1 MRMNWDNNKHIKDNV
16 LEVIGKTP
24 MIRLNR
30 IGADVEPNI
39 CIKLEYTNPSGSL
52 KDRVVNT
59 IVKKAEEESLLKP
72 GMTLLEGTTGNTG
85 IAAAMVGAARGYPVI
100 IVMPEGMSEERKK
113 TIRAYGA
120 NLVLTPGAETDVDL
134 VLEEVTKIKK
144 EYGDKVFEIGQFYR
158 NENLLAHLDNTAPEI
173 WEQTAG
179 KIDAFIMCQ
188 GTGGT
193 ITGTAKYLKEKNPN
207 IKIYVSEPSDS
218 PILAYGKIG
227 QHKVQGIA
235 DGLIPE
241 ILDLQYV
248 DGIVL
253 VSSEDS
259 IKMAQEIAHKE
270 GIFCGISSGCNVAA
284 AKKVA
289 TKYPDLSCIVTM
301 VNDNGLRY
309 LSTELCGTFTDRQ
322 LLEREYTLSQED
334 LDKLKKY
341 DFEIIE

>member
-1 MRMNWDNNKHIKDNV
+1 MQWEQNKYIKDSI
-16 LEVIGKTP
+16 LEAIGRTP
-24 MIRLNR
+24 LIRLNR
-30 IGADVEPNI
+30 IGADVNPDI
-39 CIKLEYTNPSGSL
+39 CVKLEYTNPSGSL

-59 IVKKAEEESLLKP
+59 IVTKAEEQGLLRQ

-85 IAAAMVGAARGYPVI
+85 IATAMVGAAKGYPVI
-100 IVMPEGMSEERKK
+100 IVMPEGMSDERKK
-113 TIRAYGA
+113 TILAYGA
-120 NLVLTPGAETDVDL
+120 ELVLTPGAETDVDL
-134 VLEEVTKIKK
+134 VLDEVTRIKATQ
-144 EYGDKVFEIGQFYR
+144 GDKIFEIGQFYR

-173 WEQTAG
+173 WEQTQG
-179 KIDAFIMCQ
+179 NIDVFIMCQ

-193 ITGTAKYLKEKNPN
+193 VTGTAKYLKEKNPD
-207 IKIYVSEPSDS
+207 IKIYVSEPADS

-259 IKMAQEIAHKE
+259 IKMAKEIAKQE

-289 TKYPDLSCIVTM
+289 AQYPDKKCIVTM
-301 VNDNGLRY
+301 INDNGLRY
-309 LSTELCGTFTDRQ
+309 LSTELCSPPIDRQ
-322 LLEREYTLSQED
+322 VLERDYNLSDED
-334 LDKLKKY
+334 LAKLAKY

>member
-1 MRMNWDNNKHIKDNV
+1 MQWEGNKYIKDNI
-16 LEVIGKTP
+16 LEAVGRTP
-24 MIRLNR
+24 LIRLNR
-30 IGADVEPNI
+30 IGAGLNPDI
-39 CIKLEYTNPSGSL
+39 CVKLEYTNPSGSL

-59 IVKKAEEESLLKP
+59 IVTKAEEQGLLRQ

-85 IAAAMVGAARGYPVI
+85 IATAMVGAAKGYPVI
-100 IVMPEGMSEERKK
+100 IVMPEGMSDERKK
-113 TIRAYGA
+113 TILAYGA
-120 NLVLTPGAETDVDL
+120 ELVLTPGAETDVDL
-134 VLEEVTKIKK
+134 VLDEVTRIKATQ
-144 EYGDKVFEIGQFYR
+144 GDKIFEIGQFYR

-173 WEQTAG
+173 WEQTQG
-179 KIDAFIMCQ
+179 NIDVFIMCQ

-193 ITGTAKYLKEKNPN
+193 VTGTAKYLKDKNPN
-207 IKIYVSEPSDS
+207 IKIYVSEPADS

-259 IKMAQEIAHKE
+259 IKMAREIARQE

-289 TKYPDLSCIVTM
+289 ALYPDKKCIVTM
-301 VNDNGLRY
+301 INDNGLRY
-309 LSTELCGTFTDRQ
+309 LSTELCSPPIDRQ
-322 LLEREYTLSQED
+322 ILERDYTLSNDD
-334 LDKLKKY
+334 LAKLAKY
-341 DFEIIE
+341 NFEIIE